1 MSMVE
6 NTNPEESRDGGA
18 LNPGGR
24 PRRARP
30 DWIESRDLFGDKDEV
45 VIRHGDQMYR
55 LKITRYGRLILNK

>member
-1 MSMVE
+1 MSMAE
-6 NTNPEESRDGGA
+6 NPSPEESRDAGA

-24 PRRARP
+24 PRRVRS
-30 DWIESRDLFGDKDEV
+30 DWIDSRDLFGDKDEV